1 MDALVQLYGP
11 FDEDNDSLPHFDDD
25 GMPVPGDNATRLS
38 AQLQIASSEGCCE
51 RLGSGISSLVTP
63 GRYVLLIFHCSIG
76 TNEERPYKVTYNL
89 YSDDRIPSLP
99 LQNAISYYPP
109 GWGRTMNLLYR
120 VTVGNTDDA
129 LVTRLGDIYRF
140 TVATDDARTQEQVR
154 VSVFTY
160 AQEEIPKL
168 FGVEPPKEKKK
179 DENNVAYKVGYWGK
193 SSVTFEP
200 PENQVVFDSS
210 IYDPVKLIIHLQV
223 LFVRVSILNG
233 YRRTS
238 IKSSLTRIQG

>member
-11 FDEDNDSLPHFDDD
+11 FEEDNDSLPLFDDN
-25 GMPVPGDNATRLS
+25 GMPAPGETATRLS

-76 TNEERPYKVTYNL
+76 INEDRPYKVTYNL
-89 YSDDRIPSLP
+89 YSDDKIPCLP
-99 LQNAISYYPP
+99 LQSAISYWP
-109 GWGRTMNLLYR
+109 GWGRAVNLLYR
-120 VTVGNTDDA
+120 VTVGDTDDA
-129 LVTRLGDIYRF
+129 LVTRLGDIYKL
-140 TVATDDARTQEQVR
+140 TVATDDVRTQEQVK

-160 AQEEIPKL
+160 AREEIPKL
-168 FGVEPPKEKKK
+168 FGVEPPKKKNK
-179 DENNVAYKVGYWGK
+179 NLVAYKVGYWGK
-193 SSVTFEP
+193 FSVTFEP
-200 PENQVVFDSS
+200 PANQVIFNYSV
-210 IYDPVKLIIHLQV
+210 YDAVKLTIHFQV

-233 YRRTS
+233 YRRTR

>member
-11 FDEDNDSLPHFDDD
+11 FDEDNESLPHFDDN

-38 AQLQIASSEGCCE
+38 AQLQIASSEGCCK

-63 GRYVLLIFHCSIG
+63 GRYVLLIFHCSVG
-76 TNEERPYKVTYNL
+76 ANEERPYKVTYNL
-89 YSDDRIPSLP
+89 YSDRNIPSLP
-99 LQNAISYYPP
+99 LQNTASYYPA
-109 GWGRTMNLLYR
+109 GWGRTVDLLYR
-120 VTVGNTDDA
+120 VTVGTTDEA
-129 LVTRLGDIYRF
+129 LITRLGDIYNLI
-140 TVATDDARTQEQVR
+140 VSTDDAQTQEQVR

-168 FGVEPPKEKKK
+168 FGMEPPKEK

-200 PENQVVFDSS
+200 PENQVTFNSS
-210 IYDPVKLIIHLQV
+210 TYD
-223 LFVRVSILNG
+223 
-233 YRRTS
+233 T
-238 IKSSLTRIQG
+238 T